1 MSKTKNMP
9 YKNMA
14 YYKALHGISEKYS
27 PFKVDEGKAS
37 LFAGRKKLP
46 GGQNEY
52 TTPTYEFK
60 GNVSKN
66 LLSGGSFRG
75 GYGREYN
82 LQATGNVS
90 AFKPTF
96 GQTNTFRKSRDFAM
110 GNHPHASNRQAG
122 LGLFTDKERADFNR
136 LKNVSEIPANQKI
149 SAGLDFKIK
158 TTSNVGGS
166 GFNKYSFGAG
176 GTLKR
181 TGAHRKGKDA
191 GFQDITKT
199 SDATSQYQMPD
210 GTTYRTPSF
219 SNTIGRGD
227 TEYFTNYT
235 AGTIGGSGGGLSGTT
250 SSGQSI
256 FFGGTGKATQA
267 HKDLFAQ
274 YGETEKRENM
284 GYKTYKLKQAKTKF
298 KPYVQGSF
306 ETGFRPYR
314 GATNYSLKLGAGT
327 KYAPN
332 AGFNIEAKA
341 EGSRYSKF
349 PGLYGS
355 VGYGTNTGTGVTIG
369 YKFGKNK
376 KR

>member
-27 PFKVDEGKAS
+27 PFKVDEGKVS

-46 GGQNEY
+46 GGKNEY

-66 LLSGGSFRG
+66 LLSGTSFRG
-75 GYGREYN
+75 GYGREYD
-82 LQATGNVS
+82 LQATGSAS

-96 GQTNTFRKSRDFAM
+96 GQTSTFTKSRDFAM
-110 GNHPHASNRQAG
+110 GNAPEAFNRPAG
-122 LGLFTDKERADFNR
+122 LGLFTDKERSDFNK
-136 LKNVSEIPANQKI
+136 LKNVSEIPTNQKI
-149 SAGLDFKIK
+149 SAGLDFKVK
-158 TTSNVGGS
+158 TTSPGS

-181 TGAHRKGKDA
+181 TGAYRKGKDA
-191 GFQDITKT
+191 GVQNIRRTY
-199 SDATSQYQMPD
+199 DATSTYQMPGG
-210 GTTYRTPSF
+210 GTYNTPSF

-227 TEYFTNYT
+227 TEYFTGAT
-235 AGTIGGSGGGLSGTT
+235 ATTMGGSSGGGISGTT
-250 SSGQSI
+250 ASGQNI
-256 FFGGTGKATQA
+256 FFGGSGKATQA
-267 HKDLFAQ
+267 HRDLFTQ
-274 YGETEKRENM
+274 YGKTEERTNM
-284 GYKTYKLKQAKTKF
+284 GLKTYKLKEAKTKF

-355 VGYGTNTGTGVTIG
+355 VGYGTKTGTGVTLG
-369 YKFGKNK
+369 YKFGKNR